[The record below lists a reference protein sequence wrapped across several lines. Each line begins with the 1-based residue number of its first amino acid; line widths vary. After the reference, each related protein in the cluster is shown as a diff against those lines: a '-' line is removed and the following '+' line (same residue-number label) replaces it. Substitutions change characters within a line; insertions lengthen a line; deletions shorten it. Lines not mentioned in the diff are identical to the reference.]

1 MHTSRTYNKCKAVI
15 IAGREHAVHTGSLPY
30 ILRQKERENERAD
43 GVDMNEFWIR
53 VGRILKS

>member
-1 MHTSRTYNKCKAVI
+1 MHTSRTYNECKAVI

-43 GVDMNEFWIR
+43 GVDMNEF
-53 VGRILKS
+53 